1 MNAVVSFVAEDTYPY
16 WHQEKR
22 GLDFEG
28 MMAGIQKMQEP
39 KGIQRNDRDW

>member
-1 MNAVVSFVAEDTYPY
+1 
-16 WHQEKR
+16 
-22 GLDFEG
+22 LDFEG